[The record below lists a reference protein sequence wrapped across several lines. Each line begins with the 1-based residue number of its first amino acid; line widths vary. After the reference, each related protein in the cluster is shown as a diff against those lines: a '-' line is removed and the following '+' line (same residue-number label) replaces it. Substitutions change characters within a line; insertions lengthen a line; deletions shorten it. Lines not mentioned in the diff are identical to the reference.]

1 MDIKQIK
8 STILNL
14 LRRKYES
21 ITLKEFLQS
30 SANIKLD
37 LCNIFFLH
45 SFGLIDINYSK
56 ETFEYKGKNGT
67 I

>member
-1 MDIKQIK
+1 MDIKLIK
-8 STILNL
+8 NTIYNI
-14 LRRKYES
+14 LRRKYEVIS
-21 ITLKEFLQS
+21 FKEFLQS
-30 SANIKLD
+30 SANLKLD

-45 SFGLIDINYSK
+45 SFGLIDINYNK

>member
-1 MDIKQIK
+1 MDIKLIK
-8 STILNL
+8 NTIYNI
-14 LRRKYES
+14 LRRKYEVIS
-21 ITLKEFLQS
+21 FKEFLQS
-30 SANIKLD
+30 FANLKLD

-45 SFGLIDINYSK
+45 SFGLIDINYNK